1 MRLSKDIQGKGW
13 ENRRI
18 QVFVARKMCNLAEVQ
33 LGDIVEWRNYVP
45 VNPLERIKWDNDHD
59 DNENDN
65 YSD

>member
-1 MRLSKDIQGKGW
+1 M
-13 ENRRI
+13 
-18 QVFVARKMCNLAEVQ
+18 FVARKMCNLAEVQ

-45 VNPLERIKWDNDHD
+45 INPLERIKWDNDHD